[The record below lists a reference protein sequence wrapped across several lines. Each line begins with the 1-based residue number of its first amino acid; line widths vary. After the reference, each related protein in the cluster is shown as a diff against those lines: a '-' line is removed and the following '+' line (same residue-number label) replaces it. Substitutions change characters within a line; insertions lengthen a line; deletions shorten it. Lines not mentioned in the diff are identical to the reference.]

1 MGSHPDIIWIT
12 MDMVRADHTS
22 INDYSRETTPNL
34 ESIVSNSDVVNFPRC
49 YSTHIKT
56 FASVP
61 SMLTG
66 LYPSCHGL
74 GMGSGSPGQVPSEM
88 LTVPDLL
95 GDEGYYTLGVSNGW
109 AGPGIGIDER
119 FDKFVQPN
127 KENLYKNPQILLKY
141 LTKLRT
147 QGPGVSLDISD
158 HSEHMAYFRTEIA
171 KRELKEAFG
180 NSKPVFSYIHYFD
193 THDPFYPPK
202 SLENEFTDTPA
213 EAYEAATKQYENYYE
228 IMYDLWDEDSYQ
240 PNSEMNLISSMYD
253 SIIKHMD
260 RNISELFDFIKQ
272 ESEDAIVVIT
282 SDHGVHLGEQGLIG
296 HRYALHDA
304 AIHVPL
310 IVSGLP
316 EIGGS
321 SESIVQHI
329 DIMQTI
335 LSTVNADVSQFQGY
349 DLRRQDREYAISQL
363 YNPDSYEELRDNHP
377 KSKVWFDPQAKM
389 TSVTGSEYKLVDW
402 PDRDR
407 FYKLP
412 YENED
417 ISESVPEIYSDYC
430 DHLEKWM
437 STYGQPFSETPDET
451 ELSEETEQ
459 ELQDL
464 GYLN

>member
-22 INDYSRETTPNL
+22 INNYKRETTPNL
-34 ESIVSNSDVVNFPRC
+34 ESIVSNSDVINFPRC

-74 GMGSGSPGQVPSEM
+74 GMGSGSPGQIPSEM

-95 GDEGYYTLGVSNGW
+95 DDEGYYTLGVSNGW

-127 KENLYKNPQILLKY
+127 KRNLYKNPRILLKY
-141 LTKLRT
+141 LLKLRT
-147 QGPGVSLDISD
+147 QGPGISFNISK
-158 HSEHMAYFRTEIA
+158 HIENMAYFRTEIA
-171 KRELKEAFG
+171 KRELKKAFR
-180 NSKPVFSYIHYFD
+180 NDKPVFSYIHYFD

-202 SLENEFTDTPA
+202 SLEDEFTDTPA
-213 EAYEAATKQYENYYE
+213 KAYKAATKQYENYYD
-228 IMYDLWDEDSYQ
+228 IMYDLWDRDTFQQNPEID
-240 PNSEMNLISSMYD
+240 LILSMYD

-260 RNISELFDFIKQ
+260 RNVSELFNFVKQ
-272 ESEDAIVVIT
+272 KSEDAIIIIT
-282 SDHGVHLGEQGLIG
+282 SDHGVHLGEYGLIG

-310 IVSGLP
+310 IVSGIP
-316 EIGGS
+316 AIERKQK
-321 SESIVQHI
+321 SIVQHI

-335 LSTVNADVSQFQGY
+335 LSSIDANTSQFQGY
-349 DLRRQDREYAISQL
+349 DLRHQNREYAISQL
-363 YNPDSYEELRDNHP
+363 YNPDSYEELNNNHP
-377 KSKVWFDPQAKM
+377 KSEIWFDPQAKM
-389 TSVTGSEYKLVDW
+389 TSLTGSEYKLVDW
-402 PDRDR
+402 PEEAR

-412 YENED
+412 NEKED
-417 ISESVPEIYSDYC
+417 ISNSVPEIYSDYC
-430 DHLEKWM
+430 NHLEKWM
-437 STYGQPFSETPDET
+437 RKYGQPFSETPDKI
-451 ELSEETEQ
+451 ELSEETKR